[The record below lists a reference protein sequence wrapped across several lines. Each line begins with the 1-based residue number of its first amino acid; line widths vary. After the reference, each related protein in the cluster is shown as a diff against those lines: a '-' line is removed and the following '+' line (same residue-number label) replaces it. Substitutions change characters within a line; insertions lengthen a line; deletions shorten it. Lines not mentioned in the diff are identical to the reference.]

1 MNGKAFITKILLLGG
16 LFEDKAAFEMFRK
29 QMSNLIG
36 ITEENITRP
45 SKPSLSVVL
54 GAINYIIPKDTP
66 KPEPFPK
73 PPKPIF
79 PISTTLSAYAFGFK
93 YTDEFTDAFTKFSKN
108 SYTLIEQNGKKFVN
122 DCVEIFLE
130 RGQEV
135 SNVTTTVV
143 MSRPFQ
149 IGI

>member
-1 MNGKAFITKILLLGG
+1 MIVLPTTHGNNTQEVKK
-16 LFEDKAAFEMFRK
+16 
-29 QMSNLIG
+29 
-36 ITEENITRP
+36 
-45 SKPSLSVVL
+45 LSQ
-54 GAINYIIPKDTP
+54 
-66 KPEPFPK
+66 
-73 PPKPIF
+73 
-79 PISTTLSAYAFGFK
+79 YAFGFK
-93 YTDEFTDAFTKFSKN
+93 FTDDFDAKEFAAFPQN
-108 SYTLIEQNGKKFVN
+108 SFILIEQNGKKFVN